1 MVFWVDLNGS
11 LINGTRDTPS
21 VQMKPERVLSSKN
34 FWISLEHTALFF
46 LNLLYSACDWR
57 KWKLCQRLTFSQKSC
72 QKQRLKYLNINRS
85 IKNSY
90 PLAQFYNVMHTF
102 CCCKQL
108 SPFFYLTAEKNK
120 HEYYSFSADCGGGL
134 QTRPTRQ
141 ITTFIQCHLV
151 TILDFFQ

>member
-1 MVFWVDLNGS
+1 MVLWSMAQGIHL
-11 LINGTRDTPS
+11 PS
-21 VQMKPERVLSSKN
+21 KWNPKEFYRAKTSEYPWNTQ
-34 FWISLEHTALFF
+34 HCFF